1 MHLLSTQA
9 VGDMSV
15 AIYALK
21 ASAEDYARMEQAITL
36 AAQCPPSKG
45 AYSVGAVIVT
55 EDGQVFTGYSR
66 ETAPTNHAEEEAIL
80 KAIQAGSRLTGA
92 TVYSSM
98 ELRTDHPPPHETGC
112 VRRIRTAD
120 LRHLPRGSSF
130 TASRDR
136 GYHPQ
141 RPCTKST
148 GCQPAPREIT
158 DNTCI
163 RFNFCPNFSLIN
175 E

>member
-1 MHLLSTQA
+1 MPA
-9 VGDMSV
+9 WN
-15 AIYALK
+15 
-21 ASAEDYARMEQAITL
+21 AITL

-55 EDGQVFTGYSR
+55 EDGRYSPGTAGKPPRPTMQRKRPSSKPFGRQPAHRSNCLFQHGALYYTEVQTG
-66 ETAPTNHAEEEAIL
+66 L
-80 KAIQAGSRLTGA
+80 L
-92 TVYSSM
+92 
-98 ELRTDHPPPHETGC
+98 LRTDHPPPHETGC

-148 GCQPAPREIT
+148 GCQPTPREIT

>member
-1 MHLLSTQA
+1 
-9 VGDMSV
+9 MSV

-21 ASAEDYARMEQAITL
+21 ASTEDYARMEQAITL

-80 KAIQAGSRLTGA
+80 KAIRAGSRLTGA

-98 ELRTDHPPPHETGC
+98 EPCTTRKSKPASCSELIILHRMKRVVFAAYEPPTFVTCLGETVLRQAG
-112 VRRIRTAD
+112 
-120 LRHLPRGSSF
+120 
-130 TASRDR
+130 DR
-136 GYHPQ
+136 VYHQ

-158 DNTCI
+158 DNTCM
-163 RFNFCPNFSLIN
+163 RFNFLSEFFANK
-175 E
+175 